1 MITLLKNYFMVRYK
15 ILLTFNFNDLLS
27 LFAFLSNIN
36 KLNKFGPKHLKKLE
50 KEVTLVESIWKN
62 AYSCWFHYQITSE
75 KTQLSEYLK
84 N

>member
-36 KLNKFGPKHLKKLE
+36 KLNKFGPTHLKKLE
-50 KEVTLVESIWKN
+50 KEVTLVESI
-62 AYSCWFHYQITSE
+62 
-75 KTQLSEYLK
+75 
-84 N
+84 